1 MVEEEGGLYH
11 PWQDYV
17 REFGAKTLKEQK
29 IIESRKGKKQ
39 NMTVPFFSSRGSSQP
54 RDHHGSPAL
63 QADSLLS
70 EPQGSP
76 MQTYIFR
83 WMDGYVDNMQEYIH
97 THVFKT
103 IFHLLD

>member
-83 WMDGYVDNMQEYIH
+83 WMDDRQVGGWMDGWICG
-97 THVFKT
+97 
-103 IFHLLD
+103 